1 MLTLQDKIKVAL
13 VGNPNCGKSSLFNA
27 LTGLNQKVANFPGV
41 TVDKKV
47 GACQISQLAS
57 KNKVD
62 TEFIDLPGTYSLY
75 PKSMDE
81 KITFEVLCDSNNE
94 HHPDV
99 NIILADA
106 TNLKRS
112 LCFATQ
118 VIDLGKPCILALSMI
133 DLSESD
139 GIKIDIDLLSK
150 KIGVPVIPINARKK
164 IGIGNLKQT
173 ILKLILQKENHSNFI
188 DINFVSADIVR
199 AVKEVLSVNNDYNAF
214 QIACHYENLKSL
226 TQNQKNQIHTIVN
239 TNEFIPKRLQATETV
254 RRYKAIDGIISSCVE
269 NPKHNRQKSLTQILD
284 NILTHQI
291 GGFVIFLSIL
301 FLIFQA
307 VFSWS
312 EYPMELID
320 SSFALL
326 SEFVSNSLP
335 EGALNGLIVD
345 GIIAGLGG
353 IVIFIPQIAF
363 LFAFIAILEDT
374 GYMSRVSFLTDKIL
388 RGFGLSGRSIIPLLS
403 GAACAIPAVM
413 SARTISNWKER
424 MITIM
429 VVPLMSCTARIPV
442 YTLLISMMIP
452 AEKKWLIFN
461 LQGLTMM
468 GFYMIGFVSAIG
480 VALIMKL
487 ILKTKSKGYY
497 VMEMPTYKIPDW
509 RTVGLTI
516 FEKVKV
522 FLIDAGKII
531 VAISI
536 VLWVLSSY
544 GPKDEFEQIE
554 KKYAQTEQADLKIAS
569 EKLEASYA
577 GIIGKTI
584 EPVISPLG
592 FDWRIGISLI
602 TSFAAR
608 EVFVGTMS
616 TIYSVGDADNTK
628 TIRDKLM
635 SHKNPK
641 TGEAFFTPAVA
652 MSLMLFYAFAMQ
664 CMSTLAIV
672 YRETN
677 SWKWPIIQFV
687 YMSVLAYLASYIAY
701 QLLS

>member
-1 MLTLQDKIKVAL
+1 MTHSKKITVAL
-13 VGNPNCGKSSLFNA
+13 VGNPNSGKTTLFNA
-27 LTGLNQKVANFPGV
+27 LTGLNQKVGNFPGV

-81 KITFEVLCDSNNE
+81 SISFQVLCDPKNE

-99 NIILADA
+99 NIIIVDA
-106 TNLKRS
+106 SNLKRS
-112 LCFATQ
+112 LCLATQ
-118 VIDLGKPCILALSMI
+118 VIDLKTPCILALNMI
-133 DLSESD
+133 DLIEKD
-139 GIKIDIDLLSK
+139 GVNIDLKLLEEK
-150 KIGVPVIPINARKK
+150 LGVTVVAINARKQ
-164 IGIGNLKQT
+164 IGIGNLKQA
-173 ILKLILQKENHSNFI
+173 ILNVKSRENKGSFVDIKNLCPDLI
-188 DINFVSADIVR
+188 ADIQKR
-199 AVKEVLSVNNDYNAF
+199 IDSASDYNAF
-214 QIACHYENLKSL
+214 QIACNYKTITDFSADDKNRL
-226 TQNQKNQIHTIVN
+226 NQIISQHK
-239 TNEFIPKRLQATETV
+239 FIAKRLQATETV
-254 RRYKAIDGIISSCVE
+254 RRYKAIDQLLNACVE
-269 NPKHNRQKSLTQILD
+269 YPENSKNNSLTNRLD
-284 NILTHQI
+284 NILTHPI
-291 GGFVIFLSIL
+291 YGFVIFLGIL

-320 SSFALL
+320 NAISQL
-326 SEFVSNSLP
+326 SQFVANTLPDGAINS
-335 EGALNGLIVD
+335 LIVD

-353 IVIFIPQIAF
+353 IVIFVPQIAF

-374 GYMSRVSFLTDKIL
+374 GYMSRVSFITDKLL

-413 SARTISNWKER
+413 SARTIPNWKER
-424 MITIM
+424 IITIM
-429 VVPLMSCTARIPV
+429 VVPLMSCAARLPV

-452 AEKKWLIFN
+452 AEQKWFIFN

-468 GFYMIGFVSAIG
+468 GFYLIGFVAAI
-480 VALIMKL
+480 LIAWLMKY
-487 ILKTKSKGYY
+487 IIKSKERSYF
-497 VMEMPTYKIPDW
+497 VMEMPTYKTPDW
-509 RTVGLTI
+509 KTVVYTI
-516 FEKVKV
+516 IEKVKV
-522 FLIDAGKII
+522 FLVDAGKII
-531 VAISI
+531 IAISI
-536 VLWVLSSY
+536 VLWALSSY
-544 GPKDEFEQIE
+544 GPSQAFEDIE
-554 KKYAQTEQADLKIAS
+554 SKYENTENAEVIIAS

-577 GIIGKTI
+577 GIIGKSI
-584 EPVISPLG
+584 EPAIAPLG

-628 TIRDKLM
+628 SIREKLM

-652 MSLMLFYAFAMQ
+652 LSLMLFYAFAMQ

-672 YRETN
+672 FRETN
-677 SWKWPIIQFV
+677 SWKWPAIQFI
-687 YMSVLAYLASYIAY
+687 YMSALAYLASLIAY

>member
-1 MLTLQDKIKVAL
+1 LTNSKKITVAL
-13 VGNPNCGKSSLFNA
+13 VGNPNSGKTTLFNA
-27 LTGLNQKVANFPGV
+27 LTGLNQKVGNFPGI

-81 KITFEVLCDSNNE
+81 SISFQVLCDPKNE

-99 NIILADA
+99 NIIIVDA
-106 TNLKRS
+106 SNLKRS
-112 LCFATQ
+112 LCLATQ
-118 VIDLGKPCILALSMI
+118 VIDLKTPCILALNMM
-133 DLSESD
+133 DLIESD
-139 GIKIDIDLLSK
+139 GVKIDLQLLEK
-150 KIGVPVIPINARKK
+150 QLGVSVVAINARKQ
-164 IGIGNLKQT
+164 IGIGNLKQA
-173 ILKLILQKENHSNFI
+173 ILNVRTRENKNSFVDIKNLCPELI
-188 DINFVSADIVR
+188 ADIQKLLER
-199 AVKEVLSVNNDYNAF
+199 ASDYNAF
-214 QIACHYENLKSL
+214 QIACNYKTITDFSIEE
-226 TQNQKNQIHTIVN
+226 KNKLDDIIGEHK
-239 TNEFIPKRLQATETV
+239 FIAKRLQATETV
-254 RRYKAIDGIISSCVE
+254 RRYKAIDKLLDECVE
-269 NPKHNRQKSLTQILD
+269 YPENSRNNSLTYKLD
-284 NILTHQI
+284 NILTHPI
-291 GGFVIFLSIL
+291 YGFIVFLGVL

-320 SSFALL
+320 GAISQL
-326 SEFVSNSLP
+326 SQFTAKTLP
-335 EGALNGLIVD
+335 EGALNSLIVD

-353 IVIFIPQIAF
+353 IVIFVPQIAF

-374 GYMSRVSFLTDKIL
+374 GYMSRVSFITDKLL

-413 SARTISNWKER
+413 SARTIPNWKER
-424 MITIM
+424 IITIM
-429 VVPLMSCTARIPV
+429 VVPLMSCAARLPV

-452 AEKKWLIFN
+452 ADQKWFIFN

-468 GFYMIGFVSAIG
+468 GFYLIGFVSAI
-480 VALIMKL
+480 LIAWLMKY
-487 ILKTKSKGYY
+487 IIKSKERSYF
-497 VMEMPTYKIPDW
+497 VMEMPTYKTPDW
-509 RTVGLTI
+509 RTVFYTI
-516 FEKVKV
+516 IEKVKV

-531 VAISI
+531 IAISI
-536 VLWVLSSY
+536 VLWALSSY
-544 GPKDEFEQIE
+544 GPASKFDEIE
-554 KKYAQTEQADLKIAS
+554 RKYQNIENAEVVIAS
-569 EKLEASYA
+569 KKLESSYA
-577 GIIGKTI
+577 GIIGKSI
-584 EPVISPLG
+584 EPVIAPLG

-628 TIRDKLM
+628 SIREKLM
-635 SHKNPK
+635 SHKNPE

-652 MSLMLFYAFAMQ
+652 LSLMLFYAFAMQ

-672 YRETN
+672 FRETN
-677 SWKWPIIQFV
+677 GWKWPIIQFV
-687 YMSVLAYLASYIAY
+687 YMSALAYLASFVAY

>member
-1 MLTLQDKIKVAL
+1 MTFPQKIKVAL
-13 VGNPNCGKSSLFNA
+13 VGNPNSGKTTLFNA
-27 LTGLNQKVANFPGV
+27 LTGLNQKVANFPGI
-41 TVDKKV
+41 TVEKKV

-75 PKSMDE
+75 PKSVDE
-81 KITFEVLCDSNNE
+81 SVSFKILCDSKNE
-94 HHPDV
+94 HHPNV
-99 NIILADA
+99 NIIIADA
-106 TNLKRS
+106 SNLKRS
-112 LCFATQ
+112 LCLATQ
-118 VIDLGKPCILALSMI
+118 VIDLNTPCILALSMT
-133 DLSESD
+133 DLTTAD
-139 GIKIDIDLLSK
+139 GVEIDIELLSK
-150 KIGVPVIPINARKK
+150 KLGIPVVPINARKK
-164 IGIGNLKQT
+164 MGIGNLKQE
-173 ILKLILQKENHSNFI
+173 IIQVINDFKAPN
-188 DINFVSADIVR
+188 NFVDIKNL
-199 AVKEVLSVNNDYNAF
+199 APELIDTIQNEFTINSDYNAF
-214 QIACHYENLKSL
+214 QIACNYKAITGFSDTEKARFEKL
-226 TQNQKNQIHTIVN
+226 TKELNFN
-239 TNEFIPKRLQATETV
+239 PKRSQATETV
-254 RRYKAIDGIISSCVE
+254 RRYKAIDKLIELCVKYPE
-269 NPKHNRQKSLTQILD
+269 FSKNNSLTQKLD
-284 NILTHQI
+284 NILTHPVL
-291 GGFVIFLSIL
+291 GFGIFLSVL

-320 SSFALL
+320 NGFAQL
-326 SEFVSNSLP
+326 SQFVGNTLP
-335 EGALNGLIVD
+335 EGVLNSLIVD

-374 GYMSRVSFLTDKIL
+374 GYMSRVSFITDRLL

-413 SARTISNWKER
+413 SARTIPNWKER
-424 MITIM
+424 IITIM
-429 VVPLMSCTARIPV
+429 VVPLMSCAARLPV

-452 AEKKWLIFN
+452 AEQKWLIFN

-468 GFYMIGFVSAIG
+468 GFYLIGFVSAISIAW
-480 VALIMKL
+480 VMKY
-487 ILKTKSKGYY
+487 ILKSKERGYF
-497 VMEMPTYKIPDW
+497 VMEMPTYKVPDW
-509 RTVGLTI
+509 KTVGLTI

-536 VLWVLSSY
+536 ILWGLSSY
-544 GPKDEFEQIE
+544 GPSDTFQKIE
-554 KKYAQTEQADLKIAS
+554 EKYKYAEDAEVQIAS

-577 GIIGKTI
+577 GIIGKSI
-584 EPVISPLG
+584 EPVIRPLG

-628 TIRDKLM
+628 SIREKLM

-652 MSLMLFYAFAMQ
+652 LSLMLFYAFAMQ

-672 YRETN
+672 FRETN
-677 SWKWPIIQFV
+677 SWKWPVIQFI
-687 YMSVLAYLASYIAY
+687 YMSLLAYLASFAAY
-701 QLLS
+701 QILS

>member
-1 MLTLQDKIKVAL
+1 MAKSNKITVAL
-13 VGNPNCGKSSLFNA
+13 VGNPNSGKTTLFNV
-27 LTGLNQKVANFPGV
+27 LTGLNQKVGNFPGI

-57 KNKVD
+57 KNKID

-81 KITFEVLCDSNNE
+81 SISFQVLCDPKNE

-99 NIILADA
+99 NIIIVDA
-106 TNLKRS
+106 SNLKRS
-112 LCFATQ
+112 LCLATQ
-118 VIDLGKPCILALSMI
+118 VIDLKTPCILALNMM
-133 DLSESD
+133 DLIEND
-139 GIKIDIDLLSK
+139 GVKIYLKLLEEK
-150 KIGVPVIPINARKK
+150 LGVAVVPINARKK
-164 IGIGNLKQT
+164 IGIGNLKQA
-173 ILKLILQKENHSNFI
+173 ILN
-188 DINFVSADIVR
+188 
-199 AVKEVLSVNNDYNAF
+199 VKERENKNSFVDIKNLCPNLIEDIQKLLNKASDYNAF
-214 QIACHYENLKSL
+214 QIACNYK
-226 TQNQKNQIHTIVN
+226 TI
-239 TNEFIPKRLQATETV
+239 TDFSKQDRDKLDIIISEHKFIAKRLQATETV
-254 RRYKAIDGIISSCVE
+254 RRYKAIDQLLEECVE
-269 NPKHNRQKSLTQILD
+269 YPENSKNNSLTQKLD
-284 NILTHQI
+284 NVLIHPI
-291 GGFVIFLSIL
+291 YGFAIFLGVL

-312 EYPMELID
+312 EFPMEIID
-320 SSFALL
+320 NSISQL
-326 SEFVSNSLP
+326 SQFVANSLP
-335 EGALNGLIVD
+335 AGALNSLIVD

-353 IVIFIPQIAF
+353 IVIFVPQIAF

-374 GYMSRVSFLTDKIL
+374 GYMSRVSFITDKLL

-424 MITIM
+424 IITIM
-429 VVPLMSCTARIPV
+429 VVPLMSCAARLPV

-452 AEKKWLIFN
+452 AEQKWFIFN

-468 GFYMIGFVSAIG
+468 GFYLIGFVSAI
-480 VALIMKL
+480 LIAWLMKY
-487 ILKTKSKGYY
+487 IIKSKERSYF
-497 VMEMPTYKIPDW
+497 VMEMPTYKTPDW
-509 RTVGLTI
+509 RTVFYTI
-516 FEKVKV
+516 IEKVKV

-531 VAISI
+531 IAISV
-536 VLWVLSSY
+536 VLWALSSY
-544 GPKDEFEQIE
+544 GPSSKFDEIE
-554 KKYAQTEQADLKIAS
+554 RKYQNTENAEVVIAS
-569 EKLEASYA
+569 EKLENSYA
-577 GIIGKTI
+577 GIIGKSI
-584 EPVISPLG
+584 EPVIAPLG

-628 TIRDKLM
+628 SIREKLM
-635 SHKNPK
+635 SHKNPE

-652 MSLMLFYAFAMQ
+652 LSLMLFYAFAMQ

-672 YRETN
+672 FRETN
-677 SWKWPIIQFV
+677 GWKWPVIQFI
-687 YMSVLAYLASYIAY
+687 YMSALAYLASLVAY

>member
-1 MLTLQDKIKVAL
+1 MAKSNKITVAL
-13 VGNPNCGKSSLFNA
+13 VGNPNSGKTTLFNV
-27 LTGLNQKVANFPGV
+27 LTGLNQKVGNFPGI

-57 KNKVD
+57 KNKID

-81 KITFEVLCDSNNE
+81 SISFQVLCDPKNE

-99 NIILADA
+99 NIIIVDA
-106 TNLKRS
+106 SNLKRS
-112 LCFATQ
+112 LCLATQ
-118 VIDLGKPCILALSMI
+118 VIDLKTPCILALNMM
-133 DLSESD
+133 DLIEND
-139 GIKIDIDLLSK
+139 GVKIYLKLLEEK
-150 KIGVPVIPINARKK
+150 LGVAVVPINARKK
-164 IGIGNLKQT
+164 IGIGNLKQA
-173 ILKLILQKENHSNFI
+173 ILNVQERENKNSFVDIKNLCPNLIEDIQKLLNKAS
-188 DINFVSADIVR
+188 
-199 AVKEVLSVNNDYNAF
+199 DYNAF
-214 QIACHYENLKSL
+214 QIACNYK
-226 TQNQKNQIHTIVN
+226 TI
-239 TNEFIPKRLQATETV
+239 TDFSKQDKDKLDIIISEHKFIAKRLQATETV
-254 RRYKAIDGIISSCVE
+254 RRYKAIDQLLEECVE
-269 NPKHNRQKSLTQILD
+269 YPENSKNNSLTQKLD
-284 NILTHQI
+284 NILTHPI
-291 GGFVIFLSIL
+291 YGFAIFLGVL

-312 EYPMELID
+312 EYPMEIID
-320 SSFALL
+320 NSIYQL
-326 SEFVSNSLP
+326 SQFVANSLP
-335 EGALNGLIVD
+335 EGALNSLIVD

-353 IVIFIPQIAF
+353 IVIFVPQIAF

-374 GYMSRVSFLTDKIL
+374 GYMSRVSFITDKLL

-424 MITIM
+424 IITIM
-429 VVPLMSCTARIPV
+429 VVPLMSCAARLPV

-452 AEKKWLIFN
+452 AEQKWFIFN

-468 GFYMIGFVSAIG
+468 GFYLIGFVSAI
-480 VALIMKL
+480 LIAWLMKY
-487 ILKTKSKGYY
+487 IIKSKERSYF
-497 VMEMPTYKIPDW
+497 VMEMPTYKTPDW
-509 RTVGLTI
+509 RTVFYTI
-516 FEKVKV
+516 IEKVKV

-531 VAISI
+531 IAISV
-536 VLWVLSSY
+536 VLWALSSY
-544 GPKDEFEQIE
+544 GPSSKFDEIE
-554 KKYAQTEQADLKIAS
+554 RKYQNTENAEVVIAS
-569 EKLEASYA
+569 EKLENSYA
-577 GIIGKTI
+577 GIIGKSI
-584 EPVISPLG
+584 EPVIAPLG

-628 TIRDKLM
+628 SIREKLM
-635 SHKNPK
+635 SHKNPE

-652 MSLMLFYAFAMQ
+652 LSLMLFYAFAMQ

-672 YRETN
+672 FRETN
-677 SWKWPIIQFV
+677 GWKWPVIQFI
-687 YMSVLAYLASYIAY
+687 YMSALAYLASFVAY

>member
-1 MLTLQDKIKVAL
+1 LTNSKKITVAL
-13 VGNPNCGKSSLFNA
+13 VGNPNSGKTTLFNA
-27 LTGLNQKVANFPGV
+27 LTGLNQKVGNFPGI

-81 KITFEVLCDSNNE
+81 SISFQVLCDPKNE

-99 NIILADA
+99 NIIIVDA
-106 TNLKRS
+106 SNLKRS
-112 LCFATQ
+112 LCLATQ
-118 VIDLGKPCILALSMI
+118 VIDLKTPCILALNMM
-133 DLSESD
+133 DLIESD
-139 GIKIDIDLLSK
+139 GVKIDLQLLEK
-150 KIGVPVIPINARKK
+150 QLGVSVVAINARKQ
-164 IGIGNLKQT
+164 IGIGNLKQA
-173 ILKLILQKENHSNFI
+173 ILNVRTRENKNSFVDIKNLCPELI
-188 DINFVSADIVR
+188 ADIQKLLER
-199 AVKEVLSVNNDYNAF
+199 ASDYNAF
-214 QIACHYENLKSL
+214 QIACNYKTITDFSIEE
-226 TQNQKNQIHTIVN
+226 KNKLDDIIGEHK
-239 TNEFIPKRLQATETV
+239 FIAKRLQATETV
-254 RRYKAIDGIISSCVE
+254 RRYKAIDKLLDECVE
-269 NPKHNRQKSLTQILD
+269 YPENSRNNSLSYKLD
-284 NILTHQI
+284 NILTHPI
-291 GGFVIFLSIL
+291 YGFIVFLGVL

-320 SSFALL
+320 GAISQL
-326 SEFVSNSLP
+326 SQFTAKTLP
-335 EGALNGLIVD
+335 EGALNSLIVD

-353 IVIFIPQIAF
+353 IVIFVPQIAF

-374 GYMSRVSFLTDKIL
+374 GYMSRVSFITDKLL

-413 SARTISNWKER
+413 SARTIPNWKER
-424 MITIM
+424 IITIM
-429 VVPLMSCTARIPV
+429 VVPLMSCAARLPV

-452 AEKKWLIFN
+452 ADQKWFIFN

-468 GFYMIGFVSAIG
+468 GFYLIGFVSAI
-480 VALIMKL
+480 LIAWLMKY
-487 ILKTKSKGYY
+487 IIKSKERSYF
-497 VMEMPTYKIPDW
+497 VMEMPTYKTPDW
-509 RTVGLTI
+509 RTVFYTI
-516 FEKVKV
+516 IEKVKV

-531 VAISI
+531 IAISI
-536 VLWVLSSY
+536 VLWALSSY
-544 GPKDEFEQIE
+544 GPASKFDDIE
-554 KKYAQTEQADLKIAS
+554 RKYQNIENAEVVIAS
-569 EKLEASYA
+569 KKLESSYA
-577 GIIGKTI
+577 GIIGKSI
-584 EPVISPLG
+584 EPVIAPLG

-628 TIRDKLM
+628 SIREKLM
-635 SHKNPK
+635 SHKNPE

-652 MSLMLFYAFAMQ
+652 LSLMLFYAFAMQ

-672 YRETN
+672 FRETN
-677 SWKWPIIQFV
+677 GWKWPIIQFV
-687 YMSVLAYLASYIAY
+687 YMSALAYLASFVAY

>member
-1 MLTLQDKIKVAL
+1 MTFPQKIKVAL
-13 VGNPNCGKSSLFNA
+13 VGNPNSGKTTLFNA
-27 LTGLNQKVANFPGV
+27 LTGLNQKVANFPGI
-41 TVDKKV
+41 TVEKKV

-75 PKSMDE
+75 PKSVDE
-81 KITFEVLCDSNNE
+81 SVSFKILCDSKNE
-94 HHPDV
+94 HHPNV
-99 NIILADA
+99 NIIIADA
-106 TNLKRS
+106 SNLKRS
-112 LCFATQ
+112 LCLATQ
-118 VIDLGKPCILALSMI
+118 VIDLNTPCILALSMT
-133 DLSESD
+133 DLTTAD
-139 GIKIDIDLLSK
+139 GVEIDIELLSK
-150 KIGVPVIPINARKK
+150 KLGIPVVPINARKK
-164 IGIGNLKQT
+164 MGIGNLKQE
-173 ILKLILQKENHSNFI
+173 IIQVINDFKAPN
-188 DINFVSADIVR
+188 NFVDIKNL
-199 AVKEVLSVNNDYNAF
+199 APELIDTIQNEFTINSDYNAF
-214 QIACHYENLKSL
+214 QIACNYKAITGFSDTEKARFEKL
-226 TQNQKNQIHTIVN
+226 TKELNFN
-239 TNEFIPKRLQATETV
+239 PKRSQATETV
-254 RRYKAIDGIISSCVE
+254 RRYKAIDKLIELCVKYPE
-269 NPKHNRQKSLTQILD
+269 FSKNNSLTQKLD
-284 NILTHQI
+284 NILTHPVL
-291 GGFVIFLSIL
+291 GFGIFLSVL

-320 SSFALL
+320 NGFAQL
-326 SEFVSNSLP
+326 SQFVGNTLP
-335 EGALNGLIVD
+335 EGVLNSLIVD

-374 GYMSRVSFLTDKIL
+374 GYMSRVSFITDRLL
-388 RGFGLSGRSIIPLLS
+388 RGFGLSGRSLIPLLS

-413 SARTISNWKER
+413 SARTIPNWKER
-424 MITIM
+424 IITIM
-429 VVPLMSCTARIPV
+429 VVPLVSCAARLPV

-452 AEKKWLIFN
+452 AEQKWLIFN

-468 GFYMIGFVSAIG
+468 GFYLIGFVSAISIAW
-480 VALIMKL
+480 VMKY
-487 ILKTKSKGYY
+487 ILKSKERGYF
-497 VMEMPTYKIPDW
+497 VMEMPTYKVPDW
-509 RTVGLTI
+509 KTVGLTI

-536 VLWVLSSY
+536 ILWGLSSY
-544 GPKDEFEQIE
+544 GPSDTFQKIE
-554 KKYAQTEQADLKIAS
+554 EKYKYAEDAEVQIAS

-577 GIIGKTI
+577 GIIGKSI
-584 EPVISPLG
+584 EPVIRPLG

-628 TIRDKLM
+628 SIREKLM

-652 MSLMLFYAFAMQ
+652 LSLMLFYAFAMQ

-672 YRETN
+672 FRETN
-677 SWKWPIIQFV
+677 SWKWPVIQFI
-687 YMSVLAYLASYIAY
+687 YMSLLAYLASFAAY
-701 QLLS
+701 QILS

>member
-1 MLTLQDKIKVAL
+1 MTLSQKIKVAL
-13 VGNPNCGKSSLFNA
+13 VGNPNSGKTTLFNA
-27 LTGLNQKVANFPGV
+27 LTGLNQKVANFPGI

-75 PKSMDE
+75 PKSVDE
-81 KITFEVLCDSNNE
+81 SVSFQILCDSKNE
-94 HHPDV
+94 HHPNV
-99 NIILADA
+99 NIIIADA
-106 TNLKRS
+106 SNLKRS
-112 LCFATQ
+112 LCLATQ
-118 VIDLGKPCILALSMI
+118 VIDLNTPCILALSMM
-133 DLSESD
+133 DLTTAD
-139 GIKIDIDLLSK
+139 GVKIDISLLSEQLG
-150 KIGVPVIPINARKK
+150 IPVVPINARKK
-164 IGIGNLKQT
+164 IGIGNLKQAIIKVINDFET
-173 ILKLILQKENHSNFI
+173 PKSFVDIKNLAPELIGKIQDKLTLKS
-188 DINFVSADIVR
+188 
-199 AVKEVLSVNNDYNAF
+199 DYNAF
-214 QIACHYENLKSL
+214 QIACNYKTITGISEKEKTHFEELSKELKF
-226 TQNQKNQIHTIVN
+226 N
-239 TNEFIPKRLQATETV
+239 PKRSQATETV
-254 RRYKAIDGIISSCVE
+254 RRYKAIDKLIELCVKYPE
-269 NPKHNRQKSLTQILD
+269 FSKNNSLTQKLD
-284 NILTHQI
+284 NILTHPI
-291 GGFVIFLSIL
+291 LGFGIFLAVL

-320 SSFALL
+320 NAFAQL
-326 SEFVSNSLP
+326 SQFVANSLP
-335 EGALNGLIVD
+335 DGALNSLIVD

-353 IVIFIPQIAF
+353 IVIFVPQIAF

-374 GYMSRVSFLTDKIL
+374 GYMSRVSFITDKLL

-413 SARTISNWKER
+413 SARTIPNWKER
-424 MITIM
+424 IITIM
-429 VVPLMSCTARIPV
+429 VVPLMSCAARLPV

-452 AEKKWLIFN
+452 ADQKWLIFN

-468 GFYMIGFVSAIG
+468 GFYLIGFVSAISI
-480 VALIMKL
+480 AWIMKY
-487 ILKTKSKGYY
+487 ILKSKERGYF
-497 VMEMPTYKIPDW
+497 VMEMPTYKVPDW
-509 RTVGLTI
+509 KTVGLTI

-536 VLWVLSSY
+536 VLWGLSSY
-544 GPKDEFEQIE
+544 GPSDKFQKIE
-554 KKYAQTEQADLKIAS
+554 EKYQYSENAEVEIAS

-577 GIIGKTI
+577 GIIGKSI

-628 TIRDKLM
+628 SIREKLM

-652 MSLMLFYAFAMQ
+652 LSLMLFYAFAMQ

-672 YRETN
+672 FRETN

-687 YMSVLAYLASYIAY
+687 YMSLLAYLASFAAY
-701 QLLS
+701 QILS